1 MTVMH
6 RVDPELAAVVRM
18 MPAIDLADIPAAR
31 DALQAVFA
39 LVNTAAPNPE
49 WEQRWLRWL
58 MLSLCGLLCCEWLIR
73 RLAKL
78 A

>member
-39 LVNTAAPNPE
+39 LVNTAEPT
-49 WEQRWLRWL
+49 
-58 MLSLCGLLCCEWLIR
+58 
-73 RLAKL
+73 
-78 A
+78 